1 MDEVTRISAEAIQR
15 YFTTLSQFGYKKY
28 SDVDKLL
35 VLLFIEEILSQGFLQ
50 YITEEDYKVITNA
63 LYCLYGSNCMI
74 EFPNLSCRESAIP
87 DSIIPGGNNPGGGG
101 GPNDPNNPNNPD
113 PDYPGGNGYF
123 NPRIT
128 EDSILRISEIDFIRI
143 EV

>member
-35 VLLFIEEILSQGFLQ
+35 VLIFIEETLAHDFAQF
-50 YITEEDYKVITNA
+50 ITEEDYRIITNA

-74 EFPNLSCRESAIP
+74 DFPKFSSY
-87 DSIIPGGNNPGGGG
+87 DSLIHETRVHLT
-101 GPNDPNNPNNPD
+101 
-113 PDYPGGNGYF
+113 
-123 NPRIT
+123 PRIT
-128 EDSILRISEIDFIRI
+128 EDSILRVCEKDLIRI
-143 EV
+143 EA